1 MLVEPLVKLYRLE
14 GTGYDVKGLGEL
26 KIQKNKTTGKVRI
39 LIRTEMTGRV
49 IMNSLVTE
57 G

>member
-1 MLVEPLVKLYRLE
+1 VEPLVKLYRLE